1 MTPPRSDRVRR
12 GRLAA
17 VLAGAAA
24 VCLAAGAHLL
34 TEPARADVADAG
46 AIPGE
51 APSSPTPAVSS
62 SPVPSVG
69 RVQEVPPRRR
79 GSTSARPAPPRL
91 PPLVLPPV
99 AFTAAAADARARV
112 VPVGTD
118 ATGALDLPEDPGT
131 LGWWVGGALPGA
143 TRGTVLVA
151 GHIDTKEG
159 GAGVM
164 ARVIR
169 LPLGARVALTDAA
182 GAQRVYRVAAVRSY
196 PKAALPARLF
206 TGATSA
212 RLVLVTCGGAF
223 DAASHHYSDN
233 VVVYAVPVP

>member
-1 MTPPRSDRVRR
+1 MTPARSDRVRR

-24 VCLAAGAHLL
+24 VCLGAGAHLL

-46 AIPGE
+46 AVPGDS
-51 APSSPTPAVSS
+51 PSSSATPSASS
-62 SPVPSVG
+62 SPVPSAG
-69 RVQEVPPRRR
+69 RVQEVPPRRP
-79 GSTSARPAPPRL
+79 GSTTVRPAPPRL

-99 AFTAAAADARARV
+99 AFTAADARARV

-131 LGWWVGGALPGA
+131 LGWWVGGSLPGA
-143 TRGTVLVA
+143 ARGTVVVA

-196 PKAALPARLF
+196 PKTALPARLF
-206 TGATSA
+206 TGVTA

-233 VVVYAVPVP
+233 VIVYAVPVT